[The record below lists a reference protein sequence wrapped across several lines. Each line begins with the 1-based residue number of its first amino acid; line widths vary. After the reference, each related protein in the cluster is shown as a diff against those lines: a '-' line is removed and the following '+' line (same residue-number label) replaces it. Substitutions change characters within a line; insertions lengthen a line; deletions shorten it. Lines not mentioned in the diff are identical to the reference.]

1 MCEYNR
7 YEQGIIDFCQQ
18 KLNSLI
24 KREYDEYGSFKP
36 TNADK
41 KLDSYLMKMLEDK
54 QAMYYAGIKYI
65 VDIVRGNSEGA
76 KCFSY
81 NEDNIILR
89 LIGLYDDYEETLQE
103 YINEMNHMS

>member
-1 MCEYNR
+1 MSEYNR
-7 YEQGIIDFCQQ
+7 YEQEIIDFCQQ

-24 KREYDEYGSFKP
+24 EREYDQYGSFTP

-41 KLDSYLMKMLEDK
+41 KLDFYLK
-54 QAMYYAGIKYI
+54 AMIENKEAIYYTGIKYI
-65 VDIVRGNSEGA
+65 VDIVRGNTDGL

-89 LIGLYDDYEETLQE
+89 LIGLYDSDEETLQE